1 MKTSLFIFLF
11 LVSQAWATGK
21 TYTEEEFKKTVA
33 EEVDRKIKRLNSNNF
48 AELTKEIMAKEDN
61 LKLKEKDLKAREEQ
75 INFNS
80 RELEKK
86 IKEFEV
92 EQKRILG
99 CVDKNKSD
107 EEKRTQQM
115 IEVVANMKP
124 EKAAE
129 LLSTQESDL
138 AVRIIAGLDPKKSS
152 KIFNLMDK
160 AISARLQKLYLD
172 MKK

>member
-1 MKTSLFIFLF
+1 MKISVLMLF
-11 LVSQAWATGK
+11 LCANVMAAGK
-21 TYTEEEFKKTVA
+21 TYTEEDFKKSVDS
-33 EEVDRKIKRLNSNNF
+33 EVDRRIKRLNSNNI
-48 AELTKEIMAKEDN
+48 AELTKEIMTKEDN
-61 LKLKEKDLKAREEQ
+61 LKLKEKELKGKEEQ
-75 INFNS
+75 LSFNA

-86 IKEFEV
+86 IKDFEL

-99 CVDKNKSD
+99 CMDKNKADS
-107 EEKRTQQM
+107 EKRVQQM
-115 IEVVANMKP
+115 IEVVGNMKP

-138 AVRIIAGLDPKKSS
+138 AVRIIAGLEAKKSS

-160 AISARLQKLYLD
+160 AISARLQKQYLD